1 MTVPVITAGQTP
13 DDFVGQLERLHGPV
27 TVVRRCHELTEVIAA
42 CQTGIARAV
51 ILADVVTELN
61 AGLVERMN
69 LAEVAV
75 VALSADESER
85 KRLQAIGAHSAA
97 LDISPD
103 VLSELVSEAV
113 DSLAAHG
120 THGAAD
126 RASTYADPSRAL
138 TADIAV
144 ESDPP
149 AMGDSPHEGQ
159 LLAVWGPVGAP
170 GRTIVALNT
179 AAELAAAGKR
189 TILVDADTYGASV
202 ATALG
207 LLDESAGLA
216 QACRLADQGLLDSEA
231 LSRVGN
237 QVAIAGGQLS
247 VLTGITRA
255 DRWPE
260 LRTSALAEVLHL
272 CRTVADYTVID
283 CGFGLEADEELSFD
297 TQAPRR
303 NGSTLRCLEVADA
316 VFAVGAADAVGVPR
330 MVRSLAEL
338 EMAVPTATPQV
349 VFNKVRASSVGR
361 SPRRQLTEAW
371 ERYGPGAEIHACLP
385 SESAVADAALMAG
398 SSLLESAPESS
409 LRSSIR
415 GLAEGILGS
424 PPSDR
429 DSKVARKVKFSRG
442 SVRLLARRPR

>member
-1 MTVPVITAGQTP
+1 MTIPVITAGQTP
-13 DDFVGQLERLHGPV
+13 ADFVGQLERLHGPV
-27 TVVRRCHELTEVIAA
+27 TVVRRCHELAEVVAA

-51 ILADVVTELN
+51 ILAEVATELN

-75 VALSADESER
+75 VALSSDESER
-85 KRLQAIGAHSAA
+85 KRLEAVGAYSAA
-97 LDISPD
+97 ADISPE
-103 VLSELVSEAV
+103 VLSDLVSEAV
-113 DSLAAHG
+113 DSLAVHG
-120 THGAAD
+120 SHGAANP
-126 RASTYADPSRAL
+126 ASTYADPGRSLAAATNRVDDAPGV
-138 TADIAV
+138 D
-144 ESDPP
+144 DRPR
-149 AMGDSPHEGQ
+149 EGQ

-216 QACRLADQGLLDSEA
+216 QACRLADQGLLDSDA
-231 LSRVGN
+231 LRRVGN

-260 LRTSALAEVLHL
+260 LRTSALAEVLAL

-303 NGSTLRCLEVADA
+303 NGATLRCLEAADI
-316 VFAVGAADAVGVPR
+316 VVAVGAADAVGVPR

-338 EMAVPTATPQV
+338 EIAVPTATPKI
-349 VFNKVRASSVGR
+349 VFNKVRASSLGR

-371 ERYGPGAEIHACLP
+371 ERYGPGADIQSFLP
-385 SESAVADAALMAG
+385 SDSAVADAALMAG

-409 LRSSIR
+409 LRSAIR
-415 GLAEGILGS
+415 GFTEGLLGS
-424 PPSDR
+424 PHSAQG
-429 DSKVARKVKFSRG
+429 SKVARKVKFSRG